1 MKWLVVIVLLF
12 FALPLPSTS
21 AEDQAIFT
29 PTDPVIQE
37 FVRLVN
43 AKRRSMG
50 CAELKWDSRVAAI
63 AFDHSADMVSRHF
76 FSHINP
82 DKKGPSERLQES
94 KLVFSSAAE
103 NLVRC
108 VKTPR
113 EAFDAW
119 LRSPGH
125 RRNMLD
131 NRFTRHGVG
140 RVEDRWTHVLIRPL
154 NDHTTWALDRRQDST
169 QHDDF
174 NRNPRFLRQ
183 ASMVDK

>member
-1 MKWLVVIVLLF
+1 MGQRLDVRTGKILYSLPAEKRMSSTGHQEGAMHMKWLLVIVLLSC
-12 FALPLPSTS
+12 ALLSPGYS
-21 AEDQAIFT
+21 AGNQAPFT
-29 PTDPVIQE
+29 PADPVIQE

-63 AFDHSADMVSRHF
+63 ALDHSEDMVSRHF
-76 FSHINP
+76 FSHTNP

-94 KLVFSSAAE
+94 KLGFSSGAE
-103 NLVRC
+103 NLARYA
-108 VKTPR
+108 KTAP

-140 RVEDRWTHVLIRPL
+140 RVGDRWTHVLIRP
-154 NDHTTWALDRRQDST
+154 
-169 QHDDF
+169 
-174 NRNPRFLRQ
+174 
-183 ASMVDK
+183 

>member
-1 MKWLVVIVLLF
+1 MKWLFVIVLLF
-12 FALPLPSTS
+12 YYALPSPSYS
-21 AEDQAIFT
+21 AEDQTIFT
-29 PTDPVIQE
+29 PADPVIQE

-43 AKRRSMG
+43 AKRRGIG

-63 AFDHSADMVSRHF
+63 ALDHSADMVSRHF
-76 FSHINP
+76 FSHTNP

-94 KLVFSSAAE
+94 NLGFSSAAE
-103 NLVRC
+103 NLVRSA
-108 VKTPR
+108 KTPR

-140 RVEDRWTHVLIRPL
+140 RVQDRWTHVLIRP
-154 NDHTTWALDRRQDST
+154 
-169 QHDDF
+169 
-174 NRNPRFLRQ
+174 
-183 ASMVDK
+183 

>member
-1 MKWLVVIVLLF
+1 MKWLVVIVFLLCV
-12 FALPLPSTS
+12 LPSPSHS
-21 AEDQAIFT
+21 AEDKAIFT
-29 PTDPVIQE
+29 PTDPMVQE

-43 AKRRSMG
+43 AKRRSIG

-63 AFDHSADMVSRHF
+63 ALDHSADMVSRHF
-76 FSHINP
+76 FSHTNP

-108 VKTPR
+108 AKTAR

-125 RRNMLD
+125 RKNMLD
-131 NRFTRHGVG
+131 NRFTQHGVG

-154 NDHTTWALDRRQDST
+154 SDHTSSGLNRREDST

-174 NRNPRFLRQ
+174 NRNPRFLRR
-183 ASMVDK
+183 ASTVNK